1 MQVGLALFATDRTS
15 DIRDVARAAEDAG
28 FESLFVAEHTHIP
41 VSRDS
46 AYPLGD
52 ALPEEYSHTLDPF
65 VALSAAAAVTER
77 IRLGTGICL
86 VNQRDPVVL
95 AKEVSSL
102 DLLSGGRAL
111 FGVGAGWNAEEMAT
125 HGIAFD
131 QRWDVLR
138 DRVKLM
144 QALWSSSVAS
154 YDGEFVQIAPS
165 WQWPKPVQDPVP
177 VLVGGGGT
185 RAMRHAV
192 EYGTGWFPMP
202 SRQKFGARLAVL
214 AEIAAEVGRPV
225 PSVTLQ
231 AVRPDAA
238 VLGHYASMGVERAV
252 VILPPMPDVLPV
264 VREWS
269 ALTDVARG

>member
-1 MQVGLALFATDRTS
+1 MQVGLALFATDRTN

-52 ALPEEYSHTLDPF
+52 ELPEEYSHTLDPF

-102 DLLSGGRAL
+102 DLLSGGRVL

-144 QALWSSSVAS
+144 QALWASEVAS
-154 YDGEFVQIAPS
+154 YDGEFVRVAPS
-165 WQWPKPVQDPVP
+165 WQWPKPVQNPVP
-177 VLVGGGGT
+177 VLVGGGGA
-185 RAMRHAV
+185 RPMRHAV
-192 EYGTGWFPMP
+192 EYGTGWMPMP
-202 SRQKFGARLAVL
+202 SRQKFGERLARL
-214 AEIAAEVGRPV
+214 AEIAAEAGRPV
-225 PSVTLQ
+225 PSVTLH
-231 AVRPDAA
+231 AARPDAA
-238 VLGHYASMGVERAV
+238 VLGHYAAMGIERAV
-252 VILPPMPDVLPV
+252 LILPPMADALPV